1 MAGNNL
7 DLIVDIQ
14 ISRDLPPLTSVDFN
28 GVLFVTNDQVFSER
42 YRQYSSVDD
51 MVLDGFSSN
60 SATYNAVRAF
70 FQQENTKPSQ
80 ITIGR
85 RDATV
90 ATLTLAEAD
99 VVNSTDYVVTVQGTD
114 FSFTSA
120 ADAEDDAPAAI
131 ALILNGL
138 ESLITADT
146 AVSAEAAATITG
158 LAAATALVL
167 TEQATFDMTLALDV
181 NVFAV
186 AYTLESWTDALAN
199 INDAFSN
206 YWAIGTYDHTVDGVL
221 EIAASVNAGSKY
233 YLVSN
238 VASQNMDAPDT
249 DHADDLLQKLADFN
263 YDRTAFCYSATAN
276 STFLEMAY
284 LGDKI
289 TAVPG
294 STNWNLSPVKGV
306 VADNLTL
313 TQINNLEAKNGNYFT
328 NYGGIDFV
336 RSGKSVSGE
345 WIDVIHGA
353 DNLKADMQI
362 ELVRVMAT
370 ANNSGSKIPL
380 TDKGVAILMASCD
393 AVMQRYVSRG
403 FIKNCVEEV
412 DSLGNLTSRP
422 GYTITAPLVSSMS
435 ANDRAARKSPDIQ
448 IIGDLAGAVN
458 TSTVK
463 INLFV

>member
-14 ISRDLPPLTSVDFN
+14 VSRDIPAFTEVNFN

-42 YRQYSSVDD
+42 YRQYASADD
-51 MVLDGFSSN
+51 LIIDGFSAN
-60 SATYNAVRAF
+60 SATYSAVRTF
-70 FQQENTKPSQ
+70 FQQENPKPSQ

-99 VVNSTDYVVTVQGTD
+99 VVNSTDYLVTLQGTE

-131 ALILNGL
+131 SLILNGL

-146 AVSAEAAATITG
+146 PVSTEVVATITG
-158 LAAATALVL
+158 TAAATALVL
-167 TEQATFDMTLALDV
+167 TEQATFDMTLSLDV

-186 AYTLESWTDALAN
+186 AYTQESWTDALAN
-199 INDAFSN
+199 IDHAFSN
-206 YWAIGTYDHTVDGVL
+206 YWAIETYDHSVSGVL
-221 EIAASVNAGSKY
+221 EIAAQISTTDKY
-233 YLVSN
+233 YFISDNALEN
-238 VASQNMDAPDT
+238 TDAPDT
-249 DHADDLLQKLADFN
+249 DDPADLLQQLADFN
-263 YDRTAFCYSATAN
+263 YDRVAFYYSETAN
-276 STFLEMAY
+276 ATFLESAHI
-284 LGDKI
+284 GDKI

-294 STNWNLSPVKGV
+294 ATNWNLSPVKGV
-306 VADNLTL
+306 VADNLTR

-345 WIDVIHGA
+345 WTDVIHGA

-370 ANNSGSKIPL
+370 ANNSGNKIPL
-380 TDKGVAILMASCD
+380 TDKGVAILAASVD
-393 AVMQRYVSRG
+393 SIMQKYVDRG
-403 FIKNCVEEV
+403 FIKDRIDGL
-412 DSLGNLTSRP
+412 DSLGNPTSSP
-422 GYTITAPLVSSMS
+422 GYIITTPLVSSMS

-448 IIGDLAGAVN
+448 VIGYLAGAVN
-458 TSTVK
+458 TALVK